1 MQIDSSNRKGEL
13 KSFER
18 GLEVYNFYLI
28 PESTIYLFFLP
39 LDLDEMN
46 LKPQP
51 KNPKLLWDH
60 WHFKWESFKWQVGD
74 LFWSEFGLVKNV
86 NNLT

>member
-51 KNPKLLWDH
+51 KNPKLL
-60 WHFKWESFKWQVGD
+60 
-74 LFWSEFGLVKNV
+74 
-86 NNLT
+86 